1 MCKLE
6 ATHLSDLQQS
16 ELVDSC
22 HATRHLRYMSML
34 AFASNIQ
41 TLSGQVEDIDV
52 GGDTSASIASFLAEL
67 LEELEHCESM
77 ARPQS
82 QRFAHCNLSRVVLE
96 DLRNVG
102 VSSLCTMTYTGSRV
116 APTFLK
122 IRWASATSIA
132 RLLTHRK
139 VMNEARSR
147 WDNTVCSS
155 SFGIVLSVA
164 RSLLLGERVLLPLSG

>member
-1 MCKLE
+1 
-6 ATHLSDLQQS
+6 
-16 ELVDSC
+16 
-22 HATRHLRYMSML
+22 ML
-34 AFASNIQ
+34 AFASNIK
-41 TLSGQVEDIDV
+41 TLSGKVEDVDI
-52 GGDTSASIASFLAEL
+52 GGDTSASIAGLLAEL

-96 DLRNVG
+96 NLRNVS
-102 VSSLCTMTYTGSRV
+102 VSSLCTMTYSRI

-122 IRWASATSIA
+122 IGSASATSIA

-164 RSLLLGERVLLPLSG
+164 RLLLLGEKVLIPLSG